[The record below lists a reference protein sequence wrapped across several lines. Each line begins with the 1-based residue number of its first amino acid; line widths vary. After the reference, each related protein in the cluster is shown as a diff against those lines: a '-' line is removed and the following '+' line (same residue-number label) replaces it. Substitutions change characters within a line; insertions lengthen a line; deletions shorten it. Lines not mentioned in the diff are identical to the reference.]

1 MHGAFAEGLQL
12 NLLLKIKAEIPR
24 IGPSLLS
31 AVVCVCV
38 HLHQGQSTMT
48 EIFLVLKDEAEF
60 ILIVPLTAAEKKQ
73 H

>member
-1 MHGAFAEGLQL
+1 MHGAFAGGLQL
-12 NLLLKIKAEIPR
+12 NLPLKTKAEIPR
-24 IGPSLLS
+24 IGPSLVS
-31 AVVCVCV
+31 AVVCVF
-38 HLHQGQSTMT
+38 LHQGQPTMT